1 MIKYILKSNKMK
13 LRSGREIK
21 ELSLEFHSNSKQH
34 FGMTPFIIFS
44 GIIGM
49 YAGLLAFVFV
59 NSIYY
64 PYIISK
70 LDYFINNGID
80 FITYESNK
88 TQLFFNLLYTKWYF
102 HLGSTIS
109 KYLTIIVN
117 HLVIELYGI
126 DSVYC
131 LANATLV

>member
-1 MIKYILKSNKMK
+1 MNKYILQSNKMK

-21 ELSLEFHSNSKQH
+21 EFSLEFHRNSKQH
-34 FGMTPFIIFS
+34 FGMTPFMIFS
-44 GIIGM
+44 GIMGM

-64 PYIISK
+64 PYSISK
-70 LDYFINNGID
+70 LDYFINNGIN
-80 FITYESNK
+80 FITSEFN
-88 TQLFFNLLYTKWYF
+88 QILLFFNLLYTKWYF

-117 HLVIELYGI
+117 HLVIELYGM
-126 DSVYC
+126 DSMYC